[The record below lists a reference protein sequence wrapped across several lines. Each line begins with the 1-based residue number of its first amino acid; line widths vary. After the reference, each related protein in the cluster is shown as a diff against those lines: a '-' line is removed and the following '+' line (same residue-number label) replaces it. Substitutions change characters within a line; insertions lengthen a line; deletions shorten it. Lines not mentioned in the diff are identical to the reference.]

1 MFCKNCGKENSD
13 GSQVCKFCGQ
23 NLTSSVTEN
32 SVKPVVNTK
41 KSKKPKILII
51 SVIVILALLVG
62 GGLFFMF
69 RTTTPNIEQLKSD
82 FISEVLKDEKY
93 SISKFDVINETD
105 GKNDNMLLLMSHM
118 IMIMSNITDNMS
130 FSIKNTRNGFLLIQV
145 ITTRILGR

>member
-32 SVKPVVNTK
+32 SVKPTVNTK
-41 KSKKPKILII
+41 KSKKPKIFII

-93 SISKFDVINETD
+93 SISKFDVIN
-105 GKNDNMLLLMSHM
+105 NR
-118 IMIMSNITDNMS
+118 IIIMSNITDNMS

-145 ITTRILGR
+145 LTTRILGR

>member
-93 SISKFDVINETD
+93 SISKFDVI
-105 GKNDNMLLLMSHM
+105 M
-118 IMIMSNITDNMS
+118 
-130 FSIKNTRNGFLLIQV
+130 
-145 ITTRILGR
+145 